1 LVFLLKFTGKRFRIV
16 RNDKGDSM
24 NKQLIFGII
33 ICLILVGAI
42 VGYLTWQNQKQ
53 EANFIEEVDRK
64 LSDEDRKIY
73 EDRLIEAKKFIAE
86 AQDNQAKSDALIY
99 KAVQLSGLGKLAF
112 ARDVFLQAA
121 DVNPENFNIYI
132 HLHLVYF
139 EMEDFKSAE
148 SSIRESLRLNANNPD
163 AWKKYILLEIE
174 KFDRPES
181 EIRELYGQA
190 EGAVREKTDIYTD
203 YARYLETIGD
213 KAGAIQQWQKAA
225 ESYPENKDLYEGEI
239 ERLSS

>member
-1 LVFLLKFTGKRFRIV
+1 MNEEMSAGGGSAFG
-16 RNDKGDSM
+16 G
-24 NKQLIFGII
+24 NKQLIFGVII
-33 ICLILVGAI
+33 AILLLGGFI
-42 VGYLTWQNQKQ
+42 GYNRWSESRKQ
-53 EANFIEEVDRK
+53 ASFIQEVDRK

-73 EDRLIEAKKFIAE
+73 ETRLVEAEKYIAE
-86 AQDNQAKSDALIY
+86 AQGPQAKSDALIY

>member
-1 LVFLLKFTGKRFRIV
+1 
-16 RNDKGDSM
+16 M

-139 EMEDFKSAE
+139 
-148 SSIRESLRLNANNPD
+148 
-163 AWKKYILLEIE
+163 
-174 KFDRPES
+174 
-181 EIRELYGQA
+181 
-190 EGAVREKTDIYTD
+190 
-203 YARYLETIGD
+203 
-213 KAGAIQQWQKAA
+213 
-225 ESYPENKDLYEGEI
+225 
-239 ERLSS
+239 